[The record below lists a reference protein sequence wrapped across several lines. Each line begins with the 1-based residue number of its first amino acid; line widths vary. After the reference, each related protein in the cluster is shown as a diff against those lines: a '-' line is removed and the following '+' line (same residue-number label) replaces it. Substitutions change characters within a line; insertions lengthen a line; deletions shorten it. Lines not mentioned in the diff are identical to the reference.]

1 MGVVAILCPRMGQQ
15 VSTGIELSRKEFAAL
30 PPNSHYAMR
39 CWKCGGEHEW
49 SRRWAYYV
57 EDARDLPVRQPAYAG

>member
-1 MGVVAILCPRMGQQ
+1 MGQQ